1 MQNLT
6 LDQFRTVTQAGG
18 LLSVSL
24 VAKGGTFHVE
34 AETRKGHAVLVK
46 ARGSALREF
55 RNPAK
60 AMLLLRELGVREMRT
75 DTRQWQPE
83 QADIGRPV
91 RPDRAVVMT
100 DAHEA
105 VAYHAWLTKKV
116 SAAQQE
122 LVDGSNA
129 RIDQQEWEQIR
140 AQKQA
145 AKAI

>member
-6 LDQFRTVTQAGG
+6 LNQFRTVTEAGG

-34 AETRKGHAVLVK
+34 AETRKGLAVLVK
-46 ARGSALREF
+46 ARGNALREF

-83 QADIGRPV
+83 QAEIPAYS
-91 RPDRAVVMT
+91 RPDRAQAMN
-100 DAHEA
+100 DALEA
-105 VAYHAWLTKKV
+105 ADLKRTL
-116 SAAQQE
+116 E
-122 LVDGSNA
+122 A
-129 RIDQQEWEQIR
+129 RIKEADDPNTVWIDHDQLFDELEAR
-140 AQKQA
+140 YAD
-145 AKAI
+145 